1 MVYTQLWMIVSMAS
15 FAFIQ
20 QGGASDE
27 FYLHVH
33 ETVASADEH
42 RRRCHAATYRTTS
55 AVAVPDR
62 TDFDVLQTAV
72 ETSLGAD
79 DWAGARRLLR
89 DAAAR

>member
-1 MVYTQLWMIVSMAS
+1 MMPAMAN

-20 QGGASDE
+20 QGGASEE

-33 ETVASADEH
+33 DTLESADAH
-42 RRRCHAATYRTTS
+42 RRRCKAAAYRTTT
-55 AVAVPDR
+55 AVALPDD
-62 TDFDVLQTAV
+62 TDFDALQIAV

-89 DAAAR
+89 DAAAL

>member
-1 MVYTQLWMIVSMAS
+1 MLPAMAN

-20 QGGASDE
+20 QGGASEE

-33 ETVASADEH
+33 GTLESADAH
-42 RRRCHAATYRTTS
+42 RRRCASATYRTTA
-55 AVAVPDR
+55 AVELPDG
-62 TDFDVLQTAV
+62 TDFDALQDAV

-89 DAAAR
+89 DAAAL